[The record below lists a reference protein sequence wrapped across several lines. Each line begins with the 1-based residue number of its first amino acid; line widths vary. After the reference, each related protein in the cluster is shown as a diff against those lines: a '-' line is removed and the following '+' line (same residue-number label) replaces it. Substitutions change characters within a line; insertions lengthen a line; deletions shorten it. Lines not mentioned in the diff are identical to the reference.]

1 MTTLQHL
8 FFPLVFLILLVHP
21 VFSQQSSAE
30 DETLAVIGLQDA
42 RVADP
47 GEWESLLAS
56 PSAKVR
62 ARVALAV
69 GSLQVPGMAVKVV
82 PLLAD
87 PDPVVRKNAAFAIG
101 QSGDAVVLPL
111 LLKSL
116 GEEKNPGVAREIAEA
131 VGKLGGE
138 ADLDSLV
145 ASGASPRAIAW
156 GVMRFGIRG
165 VATEASFRFIAENA
179 KNPKL
184 AYPIAYTLGRLAEIP
199 ASMEK
204 AVRRLVRSSSAEVRM
219 NAVLAAAG
227 FHDSTVVGALV
238 VPRLRDRD
246 WRVRVNA
253 LRAIGKA
260 DAGLAAK
267 TVKLLLAKLKDKNH
281 NVAVTAVRTFPN
293 VIDRDDPVAAAVRK
307 ELEAILHSK
316 KSETLRG
323 EAGVALARI
332 FGPDAFGVVMREA
345 RATGEHLR
353 ARLSEALGYIPLRR
367 IVQEL
372 YALDPYDSSLVVRLG
387 ILKGI
392 QHGLPYVDDDSRD
405 LAIAFCFKMTR
416 TGDVALTATA
426 AEVLADTNIAV
437 KRHREIARYLAGL
450 LPGLH
455 APDDIEA
462 ITAICSTL
470 GTLKRPEA
478 IDALKGKLAEPNH
491 VVQEAAVQALRGI
504 DPDIDVESLT
514 LAPAEH
520 EMPAEIKERIA
531 KLGKRVRLRIKTN
544 KGSIT
549 VELFPDAA
557 PVTVARIL
565 ELVEKKFYDGLTFHR
580 VVPNFV
586 VQGGDPLGNG
596 WGGPGWTMR
605 SEFSTRRFE
614 RGSVGIASAGKDTEG
629 CQFFIT
635 HCATPHLDGRY
646 TNFGKVVR
654 GMRVVDKL
662 EVGDKI
668 VSVRKL

>member
-1 MTTLQHL
+1 MTTLQR
-8 FFPLVFLILLVHP
+8 LVFSCVLFISFVHP
-21 VFSQQSSAE
+21 VLSQKTSARE
-30 DETLAVIGLQDA
+30 ELLAVIALQDA
-42 RVADP
+42 RVTDP
-47 GEWESLLAS
+47 GRWESLLAS

-62 ARVALAV
+62 ARAALAAGSVQDSALAV
-69 GSLQVPGMAVKVV
+69 RVAG
-82 PLLAD
+82 LLSD
-87 PDPVVRKNAAFAIG
+87 PDPVVRKNAAFAVG
-101 QSGDAVVLPL
+101 QSGVATLSPL
-111 LLKSL
+111 LLTRL
-116 GEEKNPGVAREIAEA
+116 GEEKKPAVVREMAEA
-131 VGKLGGE
+131 VGKLGNGV
-138 ADLDSLV
+138 DLDSLV
-145 ASGASPRAIAW
+145 ASGAGPRAIAW

-165 VATEASFRFIAENA
+165 IATEASFRFLAENA

-184 AYPIAYTLGRLAEIP
+184 GYPVAYTLGRLPEIP
-199 ASMEK
+199 GSMEK
-204 AVRRLVRSSSAEVRM
+204 AVRRLIRSSSAEVRM
-219 NAVLAAAG
+219 NAVLAAG
-227 FHDSTVVGALV
+227 KLRDSSLIETLV

-253 LRAIGKA
+253 VRSIGKA
-260 DAGLAAK
+260 GAALSGK
-267 TVKLLLAKLKDKNH
+267 SMKAFLAKLKDKNL
-281 NVAVTAVRTFPN
+281 NVAVTAVRTLPD
-293 VIDRDDPVAAAVRK
+293 VIDKDDSVAAVVRS
-307 ELEAILHSK
+307 ELERILHSK

-332 FGPDAFGVVMREA
+332 FGPDAFGVVMRET
-345 RATGEHLR
+345 RATGERLR

-372 YALDPYDSSLVVRLG
+372 YALDPGDSSLVVRIG
-387 ILKGI
+387 VLKGI
-392 QHGLPYVDDDSRD
+392 RHGLPYVDDDSRD

-470 GTLKRPEA
+470 GKLERPEA
-478 IDALKGKLAEPNH
+478 VDALKGKLAEPDH
-491 VVQEAAVQALRGI
+491 VVQEAAIQALQGI
-504 DPDIDVESLT
+504 DPDIDVESMT
-514 LAPAEH
+514 LAPAVH
-520 EMPAEIKERIA
+520 EMPAEVRERVA
-531 KLGKRVRLRIKTN
+531 KLGRRERIRIKTD
-544 KGSIT
+544 KGAIT
-549 VELFPDAA
+549 VELYPDAA

-565 ELVEKKFYDGLTFHR
+565 ELVEKKFYDGLEFHR

-629 CQFFIT
+629 CQLFIT

-654 GMRVVDKL
+654 GMKVVDRL
-662 EVGDKI
+662 EVGDRI
-668 VSVRKL
+668 LSVKRL